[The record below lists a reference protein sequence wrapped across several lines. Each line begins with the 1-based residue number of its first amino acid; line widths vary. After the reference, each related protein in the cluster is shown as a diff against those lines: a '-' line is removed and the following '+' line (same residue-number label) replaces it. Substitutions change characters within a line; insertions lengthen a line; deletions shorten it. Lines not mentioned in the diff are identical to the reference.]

1 MTTLADVLVYLE
13 VYADD
18 SALITLQEFEIP
30 RIRRQRNPGGVPQ
43 CNDTEVAVTAALD
56 SIKS

>member
-30 RIRRQRNPGGVPQ
+30 RIRRQRNSGGSSQ
-43 CNDTEVAVTAALD
+43 CNDTDIAVTAALD